1 MGLPFAG
8 SWTLAKEKDLR
19 ESYGR
24 RALGTREGHPRAVW
38 SGQRVLRPQRVERD
52 LGRPGRL

>member
-1 MGLPFAG
+1 LPFAG